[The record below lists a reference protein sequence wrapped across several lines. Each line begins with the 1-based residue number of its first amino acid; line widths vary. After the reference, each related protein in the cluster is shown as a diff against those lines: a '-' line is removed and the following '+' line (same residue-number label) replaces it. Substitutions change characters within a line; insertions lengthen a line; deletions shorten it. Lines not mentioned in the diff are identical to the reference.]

1 MINYESRIDMDAIV
15 ETGQWYAALA
25 ASSNEVFLPLF
36 SDTSRHLV
44 LCGGAGSGKSIFAG
58 RKVLERVST
67 EADHRILVCRKV
79 ARTLRESCFRQL
91 IGQIRTHYNARDYKI
106 NRTEMLITYLPNGSQ
121 ILFAGLDD
129 AEKLKSI
136 YRVTGIWIEEGSE
149 LLESDYDQLNIR
161 LRGETATYKQIITT
175 FNPVDINHWLKRR
188 FFSGQLPGVR
198 AHRSTYRDN
207 RFLDDEQK
215 AVLESFRTTDPY
227 YYRVYCLGE
236 WGVFGKTVFSAQ
248 GVSERLSALSV
259 APLHG
264 EFSYTYDGLAVHDIR
279 WQEAEHGSIAVY
291 RMPEDGVPYVIGGDT
306 AGEGSDSFTAH
317 VINNITGE
325 QCAVLCHPYD
335 EDIYAKELYCLG
347 MFYNEALIGIEAN
360 TTTYP
365 IRELER
371 LGYRKQYIRETEDNF
386 THRPKYSY
394 GFRTTALTRPV
405 MIANLVALMREH
417 LELIH
422 DRATLEEML
431 TFVRSEKGR
440 AEAQNGAHDD
450 LVMALAIAYYIREQ
464 QGAALPEPPVHTHY
478 NFACEMP
485 KADVLGVGEAIDI
498 I

>member
-1 MINYESRIDMDAIV
+1 M
-15 ETGQWYAALA
+15 
-25 ASSNEVFLPLF
+25 
-36 SDTSRHLV
+36 
-44 LCGGAGSGKSIFAG
+44 
-58 RKVLERVST
+58 
-67 EADHRILVCRKV
+67 
-79 ARTLRESCFRQL
+79 
-91 IGQIRTHYNARDYKI
+91 
-106 NRTEMLITYLPNGSQ
+106 
-121 ILFAGLDD
+121 
-129 AEKLKSI
+129 
-136 YRVTGIWIEEGSE
+136 
-149 LLESDYDQLNIR
+149 
-161 LRGETATYKQIITT
+161 
-175 FNPVDINHWLKRR
+175 
-188 FFSGQLPGVR
+188 
-198 AHRSTYRDN
+198 
-207 RFLDDEQK
+207 
-215 AVLESFRTTDPY
+215 
-227 YYRVYCLGE
+227 
-236 WGVFGKTVFSAQ
+236 GVFGKTVFSAQ

-485 KADVLGVGEAIDI
+485 KADVLGVGEAINI